1 MNYKALVA
9 EAWDFTQEHK
19 KLALY
24 YGAIP
29 AFFTTG
35 VGVGYIIYQY
45 YSFLSSQLFQ
55 NWEHKFITVVLEYVF
70 NFLLN
75 NSYLLLPLI
84 ITSIIVLIGYF
95 ILPVICQG
103 ALIQLV
109 ARRKNGQIVNG
120 RKGVN
125 YGLLSFLLLFEY
137 RLLIQTFS
145 VTSVFSTIAFTL
157 RIMGWGIMT
166 TIVPIMIFIAVLGVV
181 LALFLTYT
189 EFFIVIDGEKVFKS
203 MTNSFSLVIKNLE
216 ETLLVT
222 ILMLIIGLRII
233 IQILFV
239 LLIPVFV
246 IGGVYLMTLANLPH
260 LGIVVGALMGLIGL
274 VVAAYLTGIIHTFTV
289 IVWTFTFL
297 KLTEAGEL
305 NAREGDK
312 VA

>member
-125 YGLLSFLLLFEY
+125 YGLLSFLPLFEY

>member
-24 YGAIP
+24 YGAVP

-55 NWEHKFITVVLEYVF
+55 NWEHKFLTVVLEYAF
-70 NFLLN
+70 NFLIN
-75 NSYLLLPLI
+75 KTYLLFPLI
-84 ITSIIVLIGYF
+84 ITAIIVLIGYF

-109 ARRKNGQIVNG
+109 ARRKNGQIVHG
-120 RKGVN
+120 RKGIN
-125 YGLLSFLLLFEY
+125 YGLLSFLPLFEY
-137 RLLIQTFS
+137 RLLVQTFS
-145 VTSVFSTIAFTL
+145 ITSVFSTVALAL
-157 RIMGWGIMT
+157 RIMGWNIMT
-166 TIVPIMIFIAVLGVV
+166 TIVPLMVFVAILGVV

-189 EFFIVIDGEKVFKS
+189 EFFIVIDGESVFTS
-203 MTNSFSLVIKNLE
+203 MTKSFSLVIKNLE

-239 LLIPVFV
+239 LLIPILV
-246 IGGVYLMTLANLPH
+246 IAGIYLMTLANLPH
-260 LGIVVGALMGLIGL
+260 LGIIVGAIMGLVGL
-274 VVAAYLTGIIHTFTV
+274 IIASYLIGIIHTFTV

-297 KLTEAGEL
+297 KLTGEKESDARSEA
-305 NAREGDK
+305 
-312 VA
+312 